1 MKINDIINEGVYDA
15 SPFSKKM
22 GEIARKLDKF
32 SQGSGEPGSLKK
44 MSDEELGLMNKAGS
58 LASSLGGVGSSFG
71 IKDPSQG
78 SGDPKAKLAK
88 FFQEL
93 EAKSGVDKATI
104 TKLFKI
110 ADEMGDSKV
119 AMPEPQIEPNDEP
132 EDEFAAPDDDE
143 IARQA
148 DARAAKR
155 R

>member
-15 SPFSKKM
+15 SPFAKKM
-22 GEIARKLDKF
+22 GSYARALDKF
-32 SQGSGEPGSLKK
+32 SQGSGEQGSLAK

-71 IKDPSQG
+71 VKDPSQG

-93 EAKSGVDKATI
+93 EAKSGVNKATI
-104 TKLFKI
+104 MKLFKI

-119 AMPEPQIEPNDEP
+119 AMPEPQDEPNDGD
-132 EDEFAAPDDDE
+132 DEFAAPDDDE